1 MARWILYFICVDRD
15 VSRVYEPFQILV
27 ASSTTARDEPLVRFG
42 LVRFVSRRRGKT
54 RGRRRFA
61 RARAREREIED
72 REDAMRRSPMRAVG

>member
-42 LVRFVSRRRGKT
+42 SVRQPASRKNQGT
-54 RGRRRFA
+54 TTI
-61 RARAREREIED
+61 RARARERERERD
-72 REDAMRRSPMRAVG
+72 RGSGGRDA